1 MPRESAATCQEF
13 NPPYAGLTFF
23 LHKHNFIHFIFT
35 YIELIILNMK
45 ALTIWQPYAQAFA
58 LGLKKYETRS
68 WPTKHR
74 GKIAIHASVKPLSA
88 ELKFLSEKYNIKD
101 LLFGQ
106 VIIIADLT
114 DCILITEDFIKAQS
128 QTEIDFG
135 DWRIGRYAWKLE
147 NIRPLT
153 KPQKIS
159 GKQGLWNWNEE
170 IK

>member
-1 MPRESAATCQEF
+1 
-13 NPPYAGLTFF
+13 
-23 LHKHNFIHFIFT
+23 
-35 YIELIILNMK
+35 MK

>member
-1 MPRESAATCQEF
+1 
-13 NPPYAGLTFF
+13 
-23 LHKHNFIHFIFT
+23 
-35 YIELIILNMK
+35 MK

-135 DWRIGRYAWKLE
+135 DWHIGRYAWKLE

>member
-1 MPRESAATCQEF
+1 
-13 NPPYAGLTFF
+13 
-23 LHKHNFIHFIFT
+23 
-35 YIELIILNMK
+35 MK

-88 ELKFLSEKYNIKD
+88 ELKSLSEKYNIKD

>member
-1 MPRESAATCQEF
+1 
-13 NPPYAGLTFF
+13 
-23 LHKHNFIHFIFT
+23 
-35 YIELIILNMK
+35 MK

-74 GKIAIHASVKPLSA
+74 GKIALHASVKPLSA
-88 ELKFLSEKYNIKD
+88 ELKSLSEKYNIKD